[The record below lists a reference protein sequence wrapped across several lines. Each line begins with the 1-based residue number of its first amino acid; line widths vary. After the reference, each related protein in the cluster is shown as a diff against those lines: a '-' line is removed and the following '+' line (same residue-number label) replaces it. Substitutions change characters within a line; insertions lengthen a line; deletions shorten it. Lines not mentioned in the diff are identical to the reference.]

1 LTKLELAMRQSFPSS
16 RAAALACALFCTSV
30 AAAAQNGDRNV
41 DPVVVNQQAAEIAR
55 GDPARWY
62 RDDATGAARLHTM
75 RKEMGAALQQAQNAC
90 RRGPKADRAECLQ
103 AARATWQHDMASAR
117 DEVEASAAN

>member
-1 LTKLELAMRQSFPSS
+1 LTQLELAMRPSFPTL

-30 AAAAQNGDRNV
+30 AATAQHSDRNV
-41 DPVVVNQQAAEIAR
+41 DPAVVNRQAAEIAR

-62 RDDATGAARLHTM
+62 RDDATSAARLRTL

-90 RRGPKADRAECLQ
+90 RRGPKAERAECLQ

-117 DEVEASAAN
+117 DQVEATAAN